1 MQIGTNY
8 NSYQTI
14 NSQVSANK
22 SESNAK
28 AEETQTFSS
37 LMDSEKVEEKSEI
50 LEYLDKYKAFD
61 SLNEED
67 AKLFRELL
75 SDGSL
80 DDEDMK
86 KLSFEQTKTMHGIVL
101 RDWSGNMDLPI
112 IGVLKGKS
120 FDLLASAT
128 YTGDDKFN
136 KVLYKTMN
144 ETEDSRVRSNYF
156 SMLWL
161 NLSQLASGKE
171 ALPGFQE
178 GANIGNFAGFGPHNK
193 DDVNINFEEFLYNY
207 TARLQQD
214 MNSTR
219 DNIDIFKQYKRV
231 NDFYTKVLNNYVNY
245 SE

>member
-1 MQIGTNY
+1 
-8 NSYQTI
+8 
-14 NSQVSANK
+14 
-22 SESNAK
+22 
-28 AEETQTFSS
+28 
-37 LMDSEKVEEKSEI
+37 
-50 LEYLDKYKAFD
+50 
-61 SLNEED
+61 
-67 AKLFRELL
+67 
-75 SDGSL
+75 
-80 DDEDMK
+80 
-86 KLSFEQTKTMHGIVL
+86 
-101 RDWSGNMDLPI
+101 MDLPI

-144 ETEDSRVRSNYF
+144 EIEDPRVRSNYF
-156 SMLWL
+156 SMLAM

-219 DNIDIFKQYKRV
+219 DNIDIFKQYKEV
-231 NDFYTKVLNNYVNY
+231 SDFYTKVLNNYVNY